1 MILEVAFHPQ
11 IVHTSRSNSP
21 SGVPLEAPQQH
32 SGMTYMSE
40 STPNPGPSKESAKPK
55 ESKSKAAEG
64 SSDKASTGFETM
76 LGKLVVDQGLITDE
90 ELQQCNTELL
100 ATRSEGE
107 AGSLEDVLVKHQ
119 FATQRQ
125 LDRLRKEFDA
135 AKSQSKIPGYKIIK
149 KLGAGA
155 MATVILAQ
163 QKSLDRLVAIKI
175 LPSRFSE
182 DQNYVERFYKEGRAA
197 AKLNHPN
204 IVHAYEVGQA
214 GDNHYFVMEY
224 VEGNTVYDRIVEEK
238 RLGEDEAIDIMLQSA
253 LALQHAHD
261 CGFVHRDIKPKNL
274 MLTTNGVV
282 KVADLGL
289 ARHADDTDLA
299 KAEAG
304 RAYGTPFYISPE
316 QIRGAINITGQ
327 ADLYGLGATCYHMVT
342 GRVPFTGKTPS
353 EVMKG
358 HLRKPLTLPDE
369 FNTSLSAGFCRVIE
383 KMLEKDC
390 PDRYQC
396 AADLVEDLRLV
407 QQGEQP
413 HFAKDDLDLSSLAVR
428 IDTPEA
434 DIPQANN
441 PPRRDSDS
449 LMSNSMFVPM
459 IISIVINV
467 ILLIVLVA
475 LNA

>member
-1 MILEVAFHPQ
+1 M
-11 IVHTSRSNSP
+11 T
-21 SGVPLEAPQQH
+21 APQH
-32 SGMTYMSE
+32 LSGTRPMSE
-40 STPNPGPSKESAKPK
+40 STPNPDPLAEPGKSADSKPAKP
-55 ESKSKAAEG
+55 EG

-100 ATRSEGE
+100 ATRSEGD
-107 AGSLEDVLVKHQ
+107 AGTLADALVKHQ

-155 MATVILAQ
+155 MATVMLAKQ
-163 QKSLDRLVAIKI
+163 NSLDRLVAIKI

-182 DQNYVERFYKEGRAA
+182 DENYVERFYKEGRAA

-214 GDNHYFVMEY
+214 GDHHYFVMEY
-224 VEGNTVYDRIVEEK
+224 VEGKTVYDRIVEEK
-238 RLGEDEAIDIMLQSA
+238 RIAEDSAIEIMLESA

-274 MLTTNGVV
+274 MLTTKGTV

-299 KAEAG
+299 KAEEG

-327 ADLYGLGATCYHMVT
+327 ADIYGLGATCYHMVT

-390 PDRYQC
+390 SDRYQC

-428 IDTPEA
+428 IDAPDA
-434 DIPQANN
+434 AVPASAA
-441 PPRRDSDS
+441 PRRDSDS
-449 LMSNSMFVPM
+449 AMSNPM
-459 IISIVINV
+459 MIPLIASIVVNV
-467 ILLIVLVA
+467 VLLIVLIA
-475 LNA
+475 TNL